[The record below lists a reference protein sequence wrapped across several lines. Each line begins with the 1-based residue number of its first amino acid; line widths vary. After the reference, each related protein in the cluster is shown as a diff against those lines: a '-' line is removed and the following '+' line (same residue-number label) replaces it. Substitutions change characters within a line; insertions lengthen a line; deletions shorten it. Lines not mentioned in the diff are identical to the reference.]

1 LRVEAGLGSAFTR
14 HRESETLPLTVGRW
28 TLGCLI
34 AACLALAGCN
44 GEADEGEAT
53 AVGTAEATITEPAT
67 INVATAGFRVC
78 NTTTS
83 RVGVAIGYSDAGEW
97 VTEGW
102 WNIAA
107 NDCSTIISG
116 PLESRYYYLY
126 AVDADRGGSWTG
138 NAFMCTRDLMF
149 TIRGIEDCVARG
161 YDRSG
166 FVEID
171 TNLQP
176 QWLVYLSE
184 ENRQGVG
191 GR

>member
-1 LRVEAGLGSAFTR
+1 MK
-14 HRESETLPLTVGRW
+14 VGRW

-44 GEADEGEAT
+44 GGAEEGDA
-53 AVGTAEATITEPAT
+53 GTGENAGATITEPAT

-83 RVGVAIGYSDAGEW
+83 RVGVAIGYSDAGGW

>member
-1 LRVEAGLGSAFTR
+1 LRA
-14 HRESETLPLTVGRW
+14 GRW
-28 TLGCLI
+28 ILGCLL
-34 AACLALAGCN
+34 APSLALAGCN
-44 GEADEGEAT
+44 GEAQEGEA
-53 AVGTAEATITEPAT
+53 GPGEAGAAAAITEPT
-67 INVATAGFRVC
+67 INTAMAGFRVC

-83 RVGVAIGYSDAGEW
+83 RVGVAVGYIDGDVW
-97 VTEGW
+97 TTEGW

-116 PLESRYYYLY
+116 PLETRYYYLY
-126 AVDADRGGSWTG
+126 AVDADRGGAWTG
-138 NAFMCTRDLMF
+138 NSYMCTRDLMF

>member
-1 LRVEAGLGSAFTR
+1 MKA
-14 HRESETLPLTVGRW
+14 GRW
-28 TLGCLI
+28 TLGCLL
-34 AACLALAGCN
+34 AASLALAGCN
-44 GEADEGEAT
+44 GEAQEGAAGAGEPPAT
-53 AVGTAEATITEPAT
+53 VTEPAA
-67 INVATAGFRVC
+67 INMATAGFRVC

-83 RVGVAIGYSDAGEW
+83 RVGVAIGYIDGEVW
-97 VTEGW
+97 TTEGW

-126 AVDADRGGSWTG
+126 AVDADRGGAWTG
-138 NAFMCTRDLMF
+138 NSFMCTRDLMF